1 VDKATTAELKRTG
14 RFSDMPARRDV
25 DEHSLEMHIPYLWKR
40 LEQTFGTDSAK
51 YPPIIPILVGDGT
64 EEQEQAYGQLL
75 AQYLKDP
82 TTAWIISSDFC
93 HWGSRFSY
101 RPVFDNGKIINLDA
115 DRKDK
120 HLELRPGWEQLVDNP
135 DNMKIHEV
143 IKMLDKMA
151 MNAVESGA
159 HHKFYHVI
167 QQTQN
172 TVCGRHPIG
181 VIMAA
186 LEVLTKDQRPEDGRG
201 KLKFVQYQRSN
212 LVEKVWDFSVSYASA
227 YAIV

>member
-1 VDKATTAELKRTG
+1 MDKATTAELKRTG

-25 DEHSLEMHIPYLWKR
+25 GEHSLEMHIPYLWKR
-40 LEQTFGTDSAK
+40 LEQTFGTDSGK
-51 YPPIIPILVGDGT
+51 YPTIIPILVGDGT

-93 HWGSRFSY
+93 HWGSRFAY
-101 RPVFDNGKIINLDA
+101 RPIFDNGKIRNLDA
-115 DRKDK
+115 DHRDK
-120 HLELRPGWEQLVDNP
+120 HPKLQPGWEQLVGNP
-135 DNMKIHEV
+135 DNLKIHEV
-143 IKMLDKMA
+143 IEMLDKMA
-151 MNAVESGA
+151 MDAVESGA
-159 HHKFYHVI
+159 HHEFYHVI

-186 LEVLTKDQRPEDGRG
+186 LGVLTKDQRPEDGRG

-212 LVEKVWDFSVSYASA
+212 LVEKAWDFSVSYASA